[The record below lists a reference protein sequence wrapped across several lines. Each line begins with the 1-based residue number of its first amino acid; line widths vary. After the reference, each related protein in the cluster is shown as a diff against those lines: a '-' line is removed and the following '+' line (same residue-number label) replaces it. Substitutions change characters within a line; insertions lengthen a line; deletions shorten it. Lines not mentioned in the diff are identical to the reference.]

1 MGEREQQ
8 RDEEIIIFNY
18 AVQFK
23 KSLLISFVLIVSASY
38 KDWMA
43 LAFSLFLSSSML
55 FPSNLRY
62 H

>member
-23 KSLLISFVLIVSASY
+23 KPLLISFVLIVSASY
-38 KDWMA
+38 KD
-43 LAFSLFLSSSML
+43 
-55 FPSNLRY
+55 
-62 H
+62 